1 MPVSETYRAG
11 AAIVFPRRLPH
22 ACPPEAFHIGNQ
34 NEWPT
39 ASCFPAERSEH
50 FARLRVAILLNTSE
64 QNPGT
69 LIQIRG
75 PKRRKQNSRQPEN
88 VRRTGLCA
96 FDLDRCVR

>member
-1 MPVSETYRAG
+1 MAHRIMLPGG
-11 AAIVFPRRLPH
+11 AQQ
-22 ACPPEAFHIGNQ
+22 AFRPLCG
-34 NEWPT
+34 
-39 ASCFPAERSEH
+39 
-50 FARLRVAILLNTSE
+50 VAILLNTSE

>member
-1 MPVSETYRAG
+1 M
-11 AAIVFPRRLPH
+11 
-22 ACPPEAFHIGNQ
+22 
-34 NEWPT
+34 
-39 ASCFPAERSEH
+39 
-50 FARLRVAILLNTSE
+50 RVAILLNTSE